1 MNAGGFRW
9 RSIVTCDE
17 EFVAL
22 IRGAAAL
29 DFATVLEQQKQRT
42 GRHAEWVDEHANEAE
57 ADEGEVAVAGAA
69 DLEVDV
75 QPFLILVE
83 LAAAKALEDG
93 LAHERVCTA
102 ANERRQQSGYA
113 GVCNVGNAT

>member
-42 GRHAEWVDEHANEAE
+42 GRQAEWVDEHANEAE
-57 ADEGEVAVAGAA
+57 ADES
-69 DLEVDV
+69 D
-75 QPFLILVE
+75 
-83 LAAAKALEDG
+83 
-93 LAHERVCTA
+93 R
-102 ANERRQQSGYA
+102 
-113 GVCNVGNAT
+113 